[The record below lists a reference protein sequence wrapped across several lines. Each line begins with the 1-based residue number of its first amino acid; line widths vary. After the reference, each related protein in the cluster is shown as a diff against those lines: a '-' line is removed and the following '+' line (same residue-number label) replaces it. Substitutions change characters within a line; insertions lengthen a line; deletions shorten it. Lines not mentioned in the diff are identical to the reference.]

1 MLCLKKVSVIVK
13 QESTRIE
20 ESHEVAGRD
29 KEVVKRRAA
38 IATICDAL
46 PVYGSITFWEAI
58 EAPGKDVLP
67 LEVLVRCVRDAVNR
81 GDESGRRRIFEM
93 IFRRIHTTNEYW
105 ANNVLKTMNLQ
116 AEEQAALAF
125 DLYADLCE
133 CIMRALIDTSR
144 LFWEE
149 HFQHCLSFERRHV
162 FRTFMTREGRWNSQ
176 TTHKTSRIP
185 RMLVS
190 SLEQAVQHPE
200 GDVYESTIA
209 DENAQKALLAVEHS
223 DLPYFILDLPDK
235 LKSVVLLVF
244 WEGRTEKDTA
254 SVLGITDRTVRNRL
268 QDAYE
273 ILRNKLEPER
283 ELLHG

>member
-81 GDESGRRRIFEM
+81 GDESRRRRVFEM